1 MQERLERVRHA
12 TELPAAD
19 VDLLLMLLL
28 LPPVV
33 EIPEAVANSTRRFV
47 AFVSVGC
54 MRVCVW
60 AVVFRVLY
68 DDDDDDNNNND
79 DHEHV
84 DNASHAAVVT

>member
-1 MQERLERVRHA
+1 MQERLDRVRHA
-12 TELPAAD
+12 TELPDAD

-54 MRVCVW
+54 MRVCAW
-60 AVVFRVLY
+60 AVVLRVLY
-68 DDDDDDNNNND
+68 DDDDNNND
-79 DHEHV
+79 DKYHNY
-84 DNASHAAVVT
+84 DASNAAVAT